1 MGPALGAA
9 AAAAALIFG
18 YKKVALIKS
27 QTYESQASGQ
37 SASASGGGGNAASS
51 APNAPQVQQ
60 AAAPQIT
67 RGVAQNPQN
76 QIAQT
81 LAGATQRPIEAF
93 VVSTS
98 VTSQQQLDRRTNR
111 AATL

>member
-1 MGPALGAA
+1 VGPALGAA

-37 SASASGGGGNAASS
+37 SASASGGNAASS